1 METNHRWTD
10 KEDQYIRD
18 HWERMSDAQ
27 MAASLNRSEGAVA
40 NRRQKLCCST
50 KRTWTPE
57 EERYLEDHW
66 GTVSIPGIAKKLGR
80 TVHAVK
86 VRAVRMGLGGM
97 LGSGDYVTFNQLMI
111 ALTDNAK
118 SYSYQ
123 MESWVRRRGFPI
135 HTNVLINAYGGW
147 FTWMSSGSGRSS
159 TGASLTSPSWS
170 RWLWARSRNGCRS
183 SAKRIFRRLPCKGK
197 ILGRRTRTA
206 D

>member
-18 HWERMSDAQ
+18 HWKRMSDAQ

-66 GTVSIPGIAKKLGR
+66 GTVSIPGIAKTLER
-80 TVHAVK
+80 TVSAIK
-86 VRAVRMGLGGM
+86 VRAERLGLGGV
-97 LGSGDYVTFNQLMI
+97 LNSGDYVTLNQLMI
-111 ALTDNAK
+111 AVTGNSQ

-123 MESWVRRRGFPI
+123 MQS
-135 HTNVLINAYGGW
+135 
-147 FTWMSSGSGRSS
+147 
-159 TGASLTSPSWS
+159 
-170 RWLWARSRNGCRS
+170 
-183 SAKRIFRRLPCKGK
+183 
-197 ILGRRTRTA
+197 
-206 D
+206 